1 MLTEQKD
8 LDCPSNR
15 FQRGLFYEPHL
26 SLMQRRDWQTHP
38 QRFVQNRRWFVN

>member
-15 FQRGLFYEPHL
+15 FQRGLYLRATPI
-26 SLMQRRDWQTHP
+26 THAASRLANTSTEVCTKP
-38 QRFVQNRRWFVN
+38 QMVC